1 VSKVK
6 KRKMTYELDTK
17 KIPIDSLSAE
27 DIGNWIKQVRCMS
40 LPMKPDLQTMTKN
53 SAGLPYF

>member
-1 VSKVK
+1 
-6 KRKMTYELDTK
+6 MTYELDTK